1 MLTAGVLT
9 LNAIE
14 TPGAER
20 AQEGGSIREVEFM
33 RSMRLSFAL
42 AAVGSVLLAACGG
55 TTGGGSATVES
66 DVSGTIRAAN
76 WGGNPTENALVKK
89 YEADFMTKYPKIKVT
104 QEEIPDH
111 FEDKIKTEMSANN
124 EPDAM
129 YVSTALMNFAAPNG
143 RLLDLNP
150 LMSKWGVSADE
161 FIPTLMTPW
170 QLSGKQYALPKDFG
184 DLVLFY
190 NKSMFT
196 AAGLQAPT
204 SWDDIRSAAKT
215 LTKGPVKG
223 LSLPADAARFDAFL
237 FGYGGQ
243 VLSSDKTKAVF
254 NDQKAQDALTFYSS
268 FQLQDKSSDLPDKL
282 GATWPG
288 DAFGKQKAAMVI
300 EGGWLIPYMHDTYPS
315 VQYGSV
321 KIPKFPSKQA
331 SLLFTNGWGCSAKSK
346 NQDACMLF
354 VKYMTG
360 KDVQQQVLQSG
371 FALPARNDLGSDPAI
386 TANPDVKNLWDSA
399 TFAVPWTFGP
409 HEDKIQSAL
418 DTMLQSVLLGKSD
431 VKSALTKAE
440 TDVNSALSE

>member
-1 MLTAGVLT
+1 
-9 LNAIE
+9 
-14 TPGAER
+14 
-20 AQEGGSIREVEFM
+20 M
-33 RSMRLSFAL
+33 RSMRLGLAL

-55 TTGGGSATVES
+55 GNNAGGGATNEA
-66 DVSGTIRAAN
+66 DVTGTIRAAN
-76 WGGNPTENALVKK
+76 WGGNPTENSLVKK
-89 YEADFMTKYPKIKVT
+89 YEADFMAKYPKIKVT

-190 NKSMFT
+190 NKSMFS
-196 AAGLQAPT
+196 AAGLQTPT
-204 SWDDIRSAAKT
+204 SWDDIKSAAKT
-215 LTKGPVKG
+215 LTKGSVKG

-254 NDQKAQDALTFYSS
+254 NDSKAQDALTFYSS

-315 VQYGSV
+315 VSYGSI
-321 KIPKFPSKQA
+321 KLPKFPAKES
-331 SLLFTNGWGCSAKSK
+331 SLLFTNGWGCSAKTK

-360 KDVQQQVLQSG
+360 KVVQQQVLQSG
-371 FALPARNDLGSDPAI
+371 FALPSRKDLGTDPAI
-386 TANPDVKNLWDSA
+386 TANPDVKNLFDSA
-399 TFAVPWTFGP
+399 TFATAWTFGP
-409 HEDKIQSAL
+409 HESKVNDAQNNAI
-418 DTMLQSVLLGKSD
+418 QSVLLGKSD
-431 VKSALTKAE
+431 VKSALDKAVADAN
-440 TDVNSALSE
+440 TALSGG

>member
-1 MLTAGVLT
+1 MRNSGILTAGAQVLM
-9 LNAIE
+9 LIGIPVGSYPYAR
-14 TPGAER
+14 ER
-20 AQEGGSIREVEFM
+20 TGEKLEVELM
-33 RSMRLSFAL
+33 RSMRLGLAL

-55 TTGGGSATVES
+55 GGNNAGGATSEA

-104 QEEIPDH
+104 QEQIPDH
-111 FEDKIKTEMSANN
+111 FEDKIKTEMTANN

-143 RLLDLNP
+143 RLLDLGP

-161 FIPTLMTPW
+161 YISTLMTPW
-170 QLSGKQYALPKDFG
+170 QLNGKQYALPKDFG

-196 AAGLQAPT
+196 AKGLHPPA
-204 SWDDIRSAAKT
+204 SWDDIKTDAKA
-215 LTKGPVKG
+215 LTTGTVKG
-223 LSLPADAARFDAFL
+223 ISLPADAARFDAFL

-254 NDQKAQDALTFYSS
+254 NDQKAQDALSFYTS

-300 EGGWLIPYMHDTYPS
+300 EGGWLIT
-315 VQYGSV
+315 
-321 KIPKFPSKQA
+321 
-331 SLLFTNGWGCSAKSK
+331 
-346 NQDACMLF
+346 
-354 VKYMTG
+354 
-360 KDVQQQVLQSG
+360 
-371 FALPARNDLGSDPAI
+371 
-386 TANPDVKNLWDSA
+386 
-399 TFAVPWTFGP
+399 
-409 HEDKIQSAL
+409 
-418 DTMLQSVLLGKSD
+418 
-431 VKSALTKAE
+431 
-440 TDVNSALSE
+440 

>member
-1 MLTAGVLT
+1 
-9 LNAIE
+9 
-14 TPGAER
+14 
-20 AQEGGSIREVEFM
+20 M
-33 RSMRLSFAL
+33 RSMRLGLAL

-55 TTGGGSATVES
+55 GNNAGGGATNEA
-66 DVSGTIRAAN
+66 DVTGTIRAAN
-76 WGGNPTENALVKK
+76 WGGNPTENSLVKK
-89 YEADFMTKYPKIKVT
+89 YEADFMAKYPKIKVT

-190 NKSMFT
+190 NKSMFS
-196 AAGLQAPT
+196 AAGLQTPT
-204 SWDDIRSAAKT
+204 SWDDIKSAAKT
-215 LTKGPVKG
+215 LTKGSVKG

-254 NDQKAQDALTFYSS
+254 NDSKAQDALTFYSS

-315 VQYGSV
+315 VSYGSI
-321 KIPKFPSKQA
+321 KLPKFPVKES
-331 SLLFTNGWGCSAKSK
+331 SLLFTNGWGCSAKTK

-360 KDVQQQVLQSG
+360 KVVQQQVLQSG
-371 FALPARNDLGSDPAI
+371 FALPSRKDLGTDPAI
-386 TANPDVKNLWDSA
+386 TSNPDVKNLFDSA
-399 TFAVPWTFGP
+399 TFATAWTFGP
-409 HEDKIQSAL
+409 HESKINDAQNNAI
-418 DTMLQSVLLGKSD
+418 QSVLLGKSD
-431 VKSALTKAE
+431 VKTALDKAVA
-440 TDVNSALSE
+440 DANSAISGG

>member
-1 MLTAGVLT
+1 
-9 LNAIE
+9 
-14 TPGAER
+14 
-20 AQEGGSIREVEFM
+20 M
-33 RSMRLSFAL
+33 RSMRLGLAL

-55 TTGGGSATVES
+55 GNNAGGGATSES

-89 YEADFMTKYPKIKVT
+89 YEQDFMTKYPKIKVE
-104 QEEIPDH
+104 QEQIPDK

-215 LTKGPVKG
+215 LTKGSVKG

-254 NDQKAQDALTFYSS
+254 NDSKAQDALTFYSS

-315 VQYGSV
+315 VSYGSI
-321 KIPKFPSKQA
+321 KLPKFPVKES
-331 SLLFTNGWGCSAKSK
+331 SLLFTNGWGCSAKTK

-360 KDVQQQVLQSG
+360 KVVQQQVLQSG
-371 FALPARNDLGSDPAI
+371 FALPSRKDLGTDPAI
-386 TANPDVKNLWDSA
+386 TANPDVKNLFDSA
-399 TFAVPWTFGP
+399 TFATAWTFGP
-409 HEDKIQSAL
+409 HESKINDAQNNAI
-418 DTMLQSVLLGKSD
+418 QSVLLGKSD
-431 VKSALTKAE
+431 VKSALDKAVQE
-440 TDVNSALSE
+440 ANSALSGG

>member
-1 MLTAGVLT
+1 
-9 LNAIE
+9 
-14 TPGAER
+14 
-20 AQEGGSIREVEFM
+20 M
-33 RSMRLSFAL
+33 RSMRLGLAL
-42 AAVGSVLLAACGG
+42 AEVGSVLLAACGG
-55 TTGGGSATVES
+55 GNNAGGGATNEA
-66 DVSGTIRAAN
+66 DVTGTIRAAN
-76 WGGNPTENALVKK
+76 WGGNPTENSLVKK
-89 YEADFMTKYPKIKVT
+89 YEADFMAKYPKIKVT

-190 NKSMFT
+190 NKSMFS

-204 SWDDIRSAAKT
+204 SWDDVKSAAKT
-215 LTKGPVKG
+215 LTKGSVKG

-315 VQYGSV
+315 VSYGSI
-321 KIPKFPSKQA
+321 KLPKFPVKES
-331 SLLFTNGWGCSAKSK
+331 SLLFTNGWGCSAKTK

-360 KDVQQQVLQSG
+360 KVVQQQVLQSG
-371 FALPARNDLGSDPAI
+371 FALPSRKDLGTDPAI
-386 TANPDVKNLWDSA
+386 TSNPDVKNLFDSA
-399 TFAVPWTFGP
+399 SFATAWTFGP
-409 HEDKIQSAL
+409 HESKINDAQNNAI
-418 DTMLQSVLLGKSD
+418 QSVLLGKSD
-431 VKSALTKAE
+431 VKSALDKAVA
-440 TDVNSALSE
+440 DANSALSGG

>member
-1 MLTAGVLT
+1 
-9 LNAIE
+9 
-14 TPGAER
+14 
-20 AQEGGSIREVEFM
+20 M
-33 RSMRLSFAL
+33 RSMRLGLAL

-55 TTGGGSATVES
+55 GNNAGGGATNEA
-66 DVSGTIRAAN
+66 DVTGTIRAAN
-76 WGGNPTENALVKK
+76 WGGNPTENSLVKK
-89 YEADFMTKYPKIKVT
+89 YEADFMAKYPKIKVT

-150 LMSKWGVSADE
+150 LMSKWGVTADE

-170 QLSGKQYALPKDFG
+170 QLKGKQYALPKDFG

-190 NKSMFT
+190 NKTMFS
-196 AAGLQAPT
+196 AAGLQTPT
-204 SWDDIRSAAKT
+204 SWDDIKSAAKT
-215 LTKGPVKG
+215 LTKGSVKG

-254 NDQKAQDALTFYSS
+254 NDSKAQDALTFYSS

-315 VQYGSV
+315 VSYGSI
-321 KIPKFPSKQA
+321 KLPKFPVKES
-331 SLLFTNGWGCSAKSK
+331 SLLFTNGWGCSAKTK

-360 KDVQQQVLQSG
+360 KVVQQQVLQSG
-371 FALPARNDLGSDPAI
+371 FALPSRKDLGTDPAI
-386 TANPDVKNLWDSA
+386 TSNPDVKNLFDSA
-399 TFAVPWTFGP
+399 TFATAWTFGP
-409 HEDKIQSAL
+409 HESKINDAQNNAI
-418 DTMLQSVLLGKSD
+418 QSVLLGKSN
-431 VKSALTKAE
+431 VKSALDTAVS
-440 TDVNSALSE
+440 DANSALSGG

>member
-1 MLTAGVLT
+1 
-9 LNAIE
+9 
-14 TPGAER
+14 
-20 AQEGGSIREVEFM
+20 
-33 RSMRLSFAL
+33 MRLGLAL

-55 TTGGGSATVES
+55 GNNAGGGATNEA
-66 DVSGTIRAAN
+66 DVTGTIRAAN
-76 WGGNPTENALVKK
+76 WGGNPTENSLVKK
-89 YEADFMTKYPKIKVT
+89 YEADFMAKYPKIKVT

-215 LTKGPVKG
+215 LTKGSVKG

-254 NDQKAQDALTFYSS
+254 NDSKAQDALTFYSS

-315 VQYGSV
+315 VSYGSI
-321 KIPKFPSKQA
+321 KLPKFPVKES
-331 SLLFTNGWGCSAKSK
+331 SLLFTNGWGCSAKTK

-360 KDVQQQVLQSG
+360 KVVQQQVLQSG
-371 FALPARNDLGSDPAI
+371 FALPSRKDLGTDPAI
-386 TANPDVKNLWDSA
+386 TSNPDVKNLFDSA
-399 TFAVPWTFGP
+399 TFATAWTFGP
-409 HEDKIQSAL
+409 HESKINDAQNNAI
-418 DTMLQSVLLGKSD
+418 QSVLLGKSD
-431 VKSALTKAE
+431 VKSALDKAVA
-440 TDVNSALSE
+440 DANSALSGG

>member
-1 MLTAGVLT
+1 MRPIRYSFALAFAGVLT
-9 LNAIE
+9 
-14 TPGAER
+14 
-20 AQEGGSIREVEFM
+20 
-33 RSMRLSFAL
+33 
-42 AAVGSVLLAACGG
+42 LAACGG
-55 TTGGGSATVES
+55 TGGGSSGATNEV
-66 DVSGTIRAAN
+66 DVTGTVRAAN
-76 WGGNPTENALVKK
+76 WGGNPTENSLVKK
-89 YEADFMTKYPKIKVT
+89 YEADFMAKYPKIKVT

-143 RLLDLNP
+143 RLLDLTP
-150 LMSKWGVSADE
+150 LMSKWGVNSDE
-161 FIPTLMTPW
+161 YISTLMTPW
-170 QLSGKQYALPKDFG
+170 QLNGKQYALPKDFG

-190 NKSMFT
+190 NKSMFS
-196 AAGLQAPT
+196 AKGLQPPA
-204 SWDDIRSAAKT
+204 SWDDVKTDAKA
-215 LTKGPVKG
+215 LTTATAKGI
-223 LSLPADAARFDAFL
+223 SLPADAARFDAFV

-315 VQYGSV
+315 VQYGSI
-321 KIPKFPSKQA
+321 KLPRFPAKQ
-331 SLLFTNGWGCSAKSK
+331 STLLFTNGWGCSAKTK

-360 KDVQQQVLQSG
+360 KVVQQQVLQSG
-371 FALPARNDLGSDPAI
+371 FALPSRKDLATDPAI
-386 TANPDVKNLWDSA
+386 TSNPDVKNLFDSA
-399 TFAVPWTFGP
+399 TFATAWTFGP
-409 HEDKIQSAL
+409 HESKINDAQNNAI
-418 DTMLQSVLLGKSD
+418 QSVLLGKSD
-431 VKSALTKAE
+431 VKTALDKAVA
-440 TDVNSALSE
+440 DANAAIAGG

>member
-1 MLTAGVLT
+1 
-9 LNAIE
+9 
-14 TPGAER
+14 
-20 AQEGGSIREVEFM
+20 M
-33 RSMRLSFAL
+33 RSMRLGLAL

-55 TTGGGSATVES
+55 GNNAGGGATNEA
-66 DVSGTIRAAN
+66 DVTGTIRAAN
-76 WGGNPTENALVKK
+76 WGGNPTENSLVKK
-89 YEADFMTKYPKIKVT
+89 YEADFMAKYPKIKVT

-150 LMSKWGVSADE
+150 LMSKWGVTADE

-170 QLSGKQYALPKDFG
+170 QLNGKQYGLPKDFG

-190 NKSMFT
+190 NKSMFSS
-196 AAGLQAPT
+196 AGLQTPT
-204 SWDDIRSAAKT
+204 SWDDIKSAAKT
-215 LTKGPVKG
+215 LTKGSVKG

-254 NDQKAQDALTFYSS
+254 NDSKAQDALTFYSS

-315 VQYGSV
+315 VSYGSI
-321 KIPKFPSKQA
+321 KLPKFPVKES
-331 SLLFTNGWGCSAKSK
+331 SLLFTNGWGCSAKTK

-360 KDVQQQVLQSG
+360 KVVQQQVLQSG
-371 FALPARNDLGSDPAI
+371 FALPSRKDLGTDPAI
-386 TANPDVKNLWDSA
+386 TSNPDVKNLFDSA
-399 TFAVPWTFGP
+399 TFATAWTFGP
-409 HEDKIQSAL
+409 HESKVNDAQNNAI
-418 DTMLQSVLLGKSD
+418 QSVLLGKSN
-431 VKSALTKAE
+431 VKSALDTAVS
-440 TDVNSALSE
+440 DANSALSGG

>member
-1 MLTAGVLT
+1 
-9 LNAIE
+9 
-14 TPGAER
+14 
-20 AQEGGSIREVEFM
+20 M
-33 RSMRLSFAL
+33 RSMRLGLAL

-55 TTGGGSATVES
+55 GNNAGGGATNEA

-76 WGGNPTENALVKK
+76 WGGNPTENSLVKK
-89 YEADFMTKYPKIKVT
+89 YEADFMAKYPKIKVT

-150 LMSKWGVSADE
+150 LMSKWGVTADE

-170 QLSGKQYALPKDFG
+170 QLKGKQYALPKDFG

-190 NKSMFT
+190 NKTMFS
-196 AAGLQAPT
+196 AAGLQTPT
-204 SWDDIRSAAKT
+204 SWDDIKSAAKT
-215 LTKGPVKG
+215 LTKGSVKG

-254 NDQKAQDALTFYSS
+254 NDSKAQDALTFYSS

-315 VQYGSV
+315 VSYGSI
-321 KIPKFPSKQA
+321 KLPKFPVKES
-331 SLLFTNGWGCSAKSK
+331 SLLFTNGWGCSAKTK

-360 KDVQQQVLQSG
+360 KVVQQQVLQSG
-371 FALPARNDLGSDPAI
+371 FALPSRKDLGTDPAI
-386 TANPDVKNLWDSA
+386 TANPDVKNLFDSA
-399 TFAVPWTFGP
+399 TFATAWTFGP
-409 HEDKIQSAL
+409 HESKVNDAQNNAI
-418 DTMLQSVLLGKSD
+418 QSVLLGKSD
-431 VKSALTKAE
+431 VKSALDKAVADAN
-440 TDVNSALSE
+440 TALSGG

>member
-1 MLTAGVLT
+1 
-9 LNAIE
+9 
-14 TPGAER
+14 
-20 AQEGGSIREVEFM
+20 M
-33 RSMRLSFAL
+33 RSMRLGLAL

-55 TTGGGSATVES
+55 GNNAGGGATNEA
-66 DVSGTIRAAN
+66 DVTGTIRAAN
-76 WGGNPTENALVKK
+76 WGGNPTENSLVKK
-89 YEADFMTKYPKIKVT
+89 YEADFMAKYPKIKVT

-204 SWDDIRSAAKT
+204 SWDDIKSAAKT
-215 LTKGPVKG
+215 LTKGSVKG

-243 VLSSDKTKAVF
+243 VLSSDKNKAVF
-254 NDQKAQDALTFYSS
+254 NDQKSQDALTFYSS

-315 VQYGSV
+315 VSYGSI
-321 KIPKFPSKQA
+321 KLPKFPVKES
-331 SLLFTNGWGCSAKSK
+331 SLLFTNGWGCSAKTK

-360 KDVQQQVLQSG
+360 KVVQQQVLQSG
-371 FALPARNDLGSDPAI
+371 FALPSRKDLGTDPAI
-386 TANPDVKNLWDSA
+386 TSNPDVKNLFDSA
-399 TFAVPWTFGP
+399 SFATAWTFGP
-409 HEDKIQSAL
+409 HESKINDAQNNAI
-418 DTMLQSVLLGKSD
+418 QSVLLGKSD
-431 VKSALTKAE
+431 VKSALDKAVA
-440 TDVNSALSE
+440 DANSALSGG

>member
-1 MLTAGVLT
+1 
-9 LNAIE
+9 
-14 TPGAER
+14 
-20 AQEGGSIREVEFM
+20 M
-33 RSMRLSFAL
+33 RSMRLGLAL

-55 TTGGGSATVES
+55 GNNAGGGATNEA
-66 DVSGTIRAAN
+66 DVTGTIRAAN
-76 WGGNPTENALVKK
+76 WGGNPTENSLVKK
-89 YEADFMTKYPKIKVT
+89 YEADFMAKYPKIKVT

-190 NKSMFT
+190 NKSMFS
-196 AAGLQAPT
+196 AAGLQTPT
-204 SWDDIRSAAKT
+204 SWDDVKSAAKT
-215 LTKGPVKG
+215 LTKGSVKG

-243 VLSSDKTKAVF
+243 VLSSDKNKAVF
-254 NDQKAQDALTFYSS
+254 NDQKSQDALTFYSS

-315 VQYGSV
+315 VSYGSI
-321 KIPKFPSKQA
+321 KLPKFPVKES
-331 SLLFTNGWGCSAKSK
+331 SLLFTNGWGCSAKTK

-360 KDVQQQVLQSG
+360 KVVQQQVLQSG
-371 FALPARNDLGSDPAI
+371 FALPSRKDLGTDPAI
-386 TANPDVKNLWDSA
+386 TSNPDVKNLFDSA
-399 TFAVPWTFGP
+399 SFATAWTFGP
-409 HEDKIQSAL
+409 HESKINDAQNNAI
-418 DTMLQSVLLGKSD
+418 QSVLLGKSD
-431 VKSALTKAE
+431 VKSALDKAVADAN
-440 TDVNSALSE
+440 TALSGG

>member
-1 MLTAGVLT
+1 
-9 LNAIE
+9 
-14 TPGAER
+14 
-20 AQEGGSIREVEFM
+20 M
-33 RSMRLSFAL
+33 RSMRLGLAL

-55 TTGGGSATVES
+55 GNNAGGGATNEA
-66 DVSGTIRAAN
+66 DVTGTIRAAN
-76 WGGNPTENALVKK
+76 WGGNPTENSLVKK
-89 YEADFMTKYPKIKVT
+89 YEADFMAKYPKIKVT

-190 NKSMFT
+190 NKSMFS
-196 AAGLQAPT
+196 AAGLQTPT
-204 SWDDIRSAAKT
+204 SWDDVKSAAKT
-215 LTKGPVKG
+215 LTKGSVKG

-243 VLSSDKTKAVF
+243 VLSSDKNKAVF
-254 NDQKAQDALTFYSS
+254 NDQKSQDALTFYSS

-315 VQYGSV
+315 VSYGSI
-321 KIPKFPSKQA
+321 KLPKFPVKQS
-331 SLLFTNGWGCSAKSK
+331 SLLFTNGWGCSAKTK

-360 KDVQQQVLQSG
+360 KVVQQQVLQSG
-371 FALPARNDLGSDPAI
+371 FALPSRKDLGTDPAI
-386 TANPDVKNLWDSA
+386 TSNPDVKNLFDSA
-399 TFAVPWTFGP
+399 SFATAWTFGP
-409 HEDKIQSAL
+409 HESKINDAQNNAI
-418 DTMLQSVLLGKSD
+418 QSVLLGKSD
-431 VKSALTKAE
+431 VKSALDKAVA
-440 TDVNSALSE
+440 DANSALSGG

>member
-1 MLTAGVLT
+1 
-9 LNAIE
+9 
-14 TPGAER
+14 
-20 AQEGGSIREVEFM
+20 M
-33 RSMRLSFAL
+33 RSMRLGLAL

-55 TTGGGSATVES
+55 GNNAGGGATNEA
-66 DVSGTIRAAN
+66 DVTGTIRAAN
-76 WGGNPTENALVKK
+76 WGGNPTENSLVKK
-89 YEADFMTKYPKIKVT
+89 YEADFMAKYPKIKVT

-215 LTKGPVKG
+215 LTKGSVKG

-254 NDQKAQDALTFYSS
+254 NDSKAQDALTFYSS

-315 VQYGSV
+315 VSYGSI
-321 KIPKFPSKQA
+321 KLPKFPVKES
-331 SLLFTNGWGCSAKSK
+331 SLLFTNGWGCSAKTK

-360 KDVQQQVLQSG
+360 KVVQQQVLQSG
-371 FALPARNDLGSDPAI
+371 FALPSRKDLGTDPAI
-386 TANPDVKNLWDSA
+386 TSNPDVKNLFDSA
-399 TFAVPWTFGP
+399 SFATAWTFGP
-409 HEDKIQSAL
+409 HESKINDAQNNAI
-418 DTMLQSVLLGKSD
+418 QSVLLGKSD
-431 VKSALTKAE
+431 VKSALDKAVQE
-440 TDVNSALSE
+440 ANSALSGG